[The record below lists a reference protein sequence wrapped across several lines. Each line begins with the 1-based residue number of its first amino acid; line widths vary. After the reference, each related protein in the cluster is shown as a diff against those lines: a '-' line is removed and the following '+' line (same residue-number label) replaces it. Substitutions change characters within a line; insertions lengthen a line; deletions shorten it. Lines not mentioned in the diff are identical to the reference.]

1 MMSKQLENATNLYL
15 RGIRDGQIK
24 EVHDHYM
31 GDSYTQHSTG
41 VPDEKEGFEAFF
53 VDFFKRNPK
62 REITIV
68 RSFEDGPFVFVHV
81 HQKLNDGEAEWVTSD
96 IFRSDDE
103 CRIVEHWDV
112 IDAYPKE
119 IGEIDPIYGE
129 VSLTDFDRTEEN
141 KKIVRR
147 FFVDVLQ
154 NKEWDQFEKYV
165 SDDLIQHNQEIAQ
178 GGPSFK
184 QYLLENDASVDF
196 VFKVIGQGNL
206 VVAYSKMWIAH
217 QDYAIMQLF
226 RLEDGKIVEHWD
238 NKEVMPKK
246 SELTNLGKF

>member
-1 MMSKQLENATNLYL
+1 MTA
-15 RGIRDGQIK
+15 
-24 EVHDHYM
+24 
-31 GDSYTQHSTG
+31 
-41 VPDEKEGFEAFF
+41 
-53 VDFFKRNPK
+53 
-62 REITIV
+62 
-68 RSFEDGPFVFVHV
+68 
-81 HQKLNDGEAEWVTSD
+81 D
-96 IFRSDDE
+96 IFRSDDKG
-103 CRIVEHWDV
+103 RIVEHWDV

-206 VVAYSKMWIAH
+206 VVAYSKMWIAN